1 MSIRP
6 PQESHGARAEGYGI
20 VELKPTWNP
29 RAGVSSEATFENL
42 TRALNLPGCAVC
54 RLVARRGDAFL
65 ASYCYEHVNDVGLR
79 ESIRDARG
87 FCQRHAHDLLDKL
100 DTLAV
105 AITYRDIL
113 NTLVRE
119 LETLSDDGA
128 PARRL
133 GRFWRPNGRGN
144 LRAPA
149 SCPACTAEAAAG
161 TRALDGLAEWLTDPR
176 MAAALAQGDPL
187 CLEHLRGV
195 LDRADA
201 SPELLARQRD
211 GWRQLRDHL
220 REIMRK
226 SDHNFR
232 TEELTPAERES
243 IQAAVEAVIGFS
255 RRPADDANE
264 ELQKL
269 RHGGTN
275 AQRSERHSQ

>member
-1 MSIRP
+1 MS
-6 PQESHGARAEGYGI
+6 
-20 VELKPTWNP
+20 N
-29 RAGVSSEATFENL
+29 EATFDNL
-42 TRALNLPGCAVC
+42 IRALELPGCAVC

-65 ASYCYEHVNDVGLR
+65 ASYCYEHVNDIGLR

-105 AITYRDIL
+105 AITYRDVL

-119 LETLSDDGA
+119 LDALGGGAA

-133 GRFWRPNGRGN
+133 GRFWRANGGGN
-144 LRAPA
+144 MRVPAP
-149 SCPACTAEAAAG
+149 CPACTAEAGAG
-161 TRALDGLAEWLTDPR
+161 ARALDVLAEWLTDPR
-176 MAAALAQGDPL
+176 MAAALARGDPL
-187 CLEHLRGV
+187 CLDHLRGV
-195 LDRADA
+195 LDRTEA

-211 GWRQLRDHL
+211 GWRELRDHL

-232 TEELTPAERES
+232 TEKLTSAERES
-243 IQAAVEAVIGFS
+243 IRAAVEAVIGFS
-255 RRPADDANE
+255 QRPADDANV

-269 RHGGTN
+269 RRGGTN
-275 AQRSERHSQ
+275 AQRSERHSR